1 MIADFVVEE
10 DFITEQERLTIKQ
23 LVLILKPCWTD
34 HRPERYSNVDFS
46 TLGNALYIMEGTDA
60 IAADIDQRVRDLLVE
75 NFSWLYLRLCDKI
88 QSLTGKPTQL
98 HPDLT
103 VPGFHIGHRSGDTVD
118 DAIGFYHQDMS
129 ILHYDPEANME
140 TNRSV
145 LVAID
150 IPVAGAYLL
159 YLQDNQQQRLPY
171 KLGAFY
177 QWDARL
183 QHKVGGLRVMPG
195 EYRITLQ
202 CHYYY
207 NARKQCNL
215 VYF

>member
-1 MIADFVVEE
+1 MD
-10 DFITEQERLTIKQ
+10 
-23 LVLILKPCWTD
+23 
-34 HRPERYSNVDFS
+34 
-46 TLGNALYIMEGTDA
+46 GNDEIV
-60 IAADIDQRVRDLLVE
+60 ADIDQRVRGLLVQ

-88 QSLTGKPTQL
+88 QSVTGKPTQL

-103 VPGFHIGHRSGDTVD
+103 VPGFHIGHRSGNTAD

-129 ILHYDPEANME
+129 ILRYDVEANME

-159 YLQDNQQQRLPY
+159 YLQDEQQQRLPY
-171 KLGAFY
+171 KLGAFH

-195 EYRITLQ
+195 EHRITLQ